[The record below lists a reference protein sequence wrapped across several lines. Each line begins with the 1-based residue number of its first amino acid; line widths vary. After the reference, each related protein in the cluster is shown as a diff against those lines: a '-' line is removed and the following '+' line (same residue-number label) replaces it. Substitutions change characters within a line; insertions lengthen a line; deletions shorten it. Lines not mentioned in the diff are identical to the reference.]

1 MKLPKSA
8 IDFDGFGFLV
18 PSSENSVVLGMVAN
32 SNTFTEH
39 ATDDYVVN
47 TVMMGGS
54 RYSIEELSGLNLKQ
68 EACKFLKH
76 VFNKELDIEFQ
87 EIILIDKS
95 IPQYDVGHLDVV
107 MQIEEL
113 SPNNLTLLGSYMYG
127 VSLIDIVVKSKEL
140 ARNF

>member
-1 MKLPKSA
+1 M
-8 IDFDGFGFLV
+8 
-18 PSSENSVVLGMVAN
+18 
-32 SNTFTEH
+32 
-39 ATDDYVVN
+39 
-47 TVMMGGS
+47 
-54 RYSIEELSGLNLKQ
+54 
-68 EACKFLKH
+68 
-76 VFNKELDIEFQ
+76 Q
-87 EIILIDKS
+87 EIILINKS

>member
-1 MKLPKSA
+1 M
-8 IDFDGFGFLV
+8 
-18 PSSENSVVLGMVAN
+18 
-32 SNTFTEH
+32 
-39 ATDDYVVN
+39 
-47 TVMMGGS
+47 
-54 RYSIEELSGLNLKQ
+54 
-68 EACKFLKH
+68 
-76 VFNKELDIEFQ
+76 
-87 EIILIDKS
+87 LIDKS